1 MDRVATTVR
10 IDRATRD
17 VLEVI
22 SKAKGV
28 AINVLVNKAISAFVD
43 REARSIELD
52 LAETLE
58 RVRAYRFSHRD
69 HAAAIDAVVAA
80 EMAHPDPAEADEVFT
95 VKPNGLERSVLAIL
109 DDEA

>member
-28 AINVLVNKAISAFVD
+28 AINTLVNKAISAFVD
-43 REARSIELD
+43 REARSIEVD
-52 LAETLE
+52 LSETLE
-58 RVRAYRFSHRD
+58 RVRAYRSRHRD
-69 HAAAIDAVVAA
+69 HAAAIEAVVAA
-80 EMAHPDPAEADEVFT
+80 EMDSPDPAEADEIFT
-95 VKPNGLERSVLAIL
+95 VKPKRLERSVLAIL
-109 DDEA
+109 DDKA

>member
-43 REARSIELD
+43 REVLSIELD

-58 RVRAYRFSHRD
+58 RVRAYRSRRRD
-69 HAAAIDAVVAA
+69 DAAEVQAVVDA
-80 EMAHPDPAEADEVFT
+80 EMSGRDPAEADQVF
-95 VKPNGLERSVLAIL
+95 VVDPQGVERSLLSIL
-109 DDEA
+109 NDEA